1 LAEDDLP
8 DPDKYIL
15 EDKANEKRFGFT
27 LAQCL
32 DRAKA
37 NRNQLLHGRT
47 IYCMENVHGGFETF
61 RSIVEANGGQCNS
74 YKARPGTMVP
84 SKRADSEMSG
94 TDDDGQNEVYLL
106 STPDPD
112 NAKIWTRFRAMAE
125 GSRKNP
131 RIVRTDWL
139 LESAMHQKILPVG
152 KHEIPEAKS

>member
-1 LAEDDLP
+1 
-8 DPDKYIL
+8 
-15 EDKANEKRFGFT
+15 
-27 LAQCL
+27 
-32 DRAKA
+32 
-37 NRNQLLHGRT
+37 
-47 IYCMENVHGGFETF
+47 
-61 RSIVEANGGQCNS
+61 
-74 YKARPGTMVP
+74 MVP